1 MIKKTLIFLLYM
13 MSCLNIKIF
22 SEAARE
28 PIAPISVR
36 GGTGPGPIGRVV
48 QGVIVE
54 EPGPVLGVPIALERI
69 SILQQM
75 IIIQRE
81 LEEQEV
87 EVSRRLGSEGRTE
100 GEGRRAAEEAGRVA
114 ARTEGR
120 RAAEEAG
127 RVAAQAA
134 QRAQASKNDNK
145 LKPNQKQNLQV
156 RNISYPTKNKK
167 QSGFFGFILNFVPSW
182 ILNLFSVI
190 SLSFSRLRN
199 FLFETKK

>member
-1 MIKKTLIFLLYM
+1 M
-13 MSCLNIKIF
+13 
-22 SEAARE
+22 
-28 PIAPISVR
+28 
-36 GGTGPGPIGRVV
+36 

-100 GEGRRAAEEAGRVA
+100 GEGRRAVEEAGRVA